1 MNEARYTVVTACD
14 HKFLWGA
21 LLLGIS
27 MRYNGMSC
35 PYHVLGY
42 DLSEADVRILEGIPN
57 TKVFPTSKEDSRS
70 ICTQKPL
77 AVATADTP
85 IIVWM
90 DADCVVSG
98 NVEPYFVCPDNALQI
113 RQRDARENAS
123 VYRNYYRRKDQ
134 YGAFPQ
140 AVIDTWQ
147 RDVGDRVQSSI
158 QRSYQTNCFV
168 MNQSHLDFV
177 KLWKK
182 QMEKVIP
189 AHITGVYNPQS
200 EAYSMTD
207 ESVINSLFAFSSLA
221 PETHEYLLD
230 RDPEA
235 SCIHFGLSPKPWQGW
250 TLQSF
255 NTWGLIQNLLNWAN
269 KEGIALPELPSSFRN
284 ENMRKEYKKALFLTI
299 YKDIRYKLSSGFRV
313 VLRLFR

>member
-1 MNEARYTVVTACD
+1 MNEARHTVVTACD

-21 LLLGIS
+21 LLLGLS
-27 MRYNGMSC
+27 MRYHGMNT

-42 DLSEADVRILEGIPN
+42 DLAEEDVSFLEGIPG
-57 TKVFPTSKEDSRS
+57 TKVFPTSKADFRS

-77 AVATADTP
+77 AIATAETP

-98 NVEPYFVCPDNALQI
+98 NLEPYFVCPDDAMQI

-123 VYRNYYRRKDQ
+123 VYRNYYRRKDK

-140 AVIDTWQ
+140 EVIQIWQ
-147 RDVGDRVQSSI
+147 RDVGDRAESCI
-158 QRSYQTNCFV
+158 QRTYQTNCFV
-168 MNQSHLDFV
+168 MNRSHLDFV
-177 KLWKK
+177 TLWKK

-200 EAYSMTD
+200 VAYSMTD

-221 PETHEYLLD
+221 PKTHEYLLD

-235 SCIHFGLSPKPWQGW
+235 SCIHFGLNPKPWQGW

-255 NTWGLIQNLLNWAN
+255 NSWGLIQNLLNWAG
-269 KEGIALPELPSSFRN
+269 KEGIALPELPSSFRS
-284 ENMRKEYKKALFLTI
+284 EHMHSEYKKALFLTI
-299 YKDIRYKLSSGFRV
+299 YKDLRYSISSSFRAI
-313 VLRLFR
+313 LRPFR

>member
-1 MNEARYTVVTACD
+1 MIDAQHTVVTACD
-14 HKFLWGA
+14 RKFVWGA
-21 LLLGIS
+21 LLLGLS
-27 MRYNGMSC
+27 MRYHGMSC

-42 DLSEADVRILEGIPN
+42 DLSVKDVRTLEGIPG
-57 TKVFPTSKEDSRS
+57 TKVFPTNKADSRS

-77 AVATADTP
+77 AIATADTP
-85 IIVWM
+85 IVVWM

-98 NVEPYFVCPDNALQI
+98 NLESYFVCPGDALQI

-123 VYRNYYRRKDQ
+123 VYRNYYRRNDK

-140 AVIDTWQ
+140 TVMDIWQ
-147 RDVGDRVQSSI
+147 RDVADNAKSRI

-168 MNQSHLDFV
+168 MNRSHLDFV

-189 AHITGVYNPQS
+189 ARITDVYNPQS
-200 EAYSMTD
+200 VAYSMTD

-221 PETHEYLLD
+221 PNTYEYLLD

-235 SCIHFGLSPKPWQGW
+235 SCIHFGLRPKPWQGW
-250 TLQSF
+250 TLQTF
-255 NTWGLIQNLLNWAN
+255 HAYGLVQTLLNWAIRQ
-269 KEGIALPELPSSFRN
+269 GIALPELPPSFRS
-284 ENMRKEYKKALFLTI
+284 ENMRKEYQKAIFLTI
-299 YKDIRYKLSSGFRV
+299 YKDVRYRLSSSFRAF
-313 VLRLFR
+313 LRLVR